1 MLQANSHPY
10 SNSHSYLLIVH
21 VTCFFPCVCTWHKE
35 IWFTCLLDFTVHT
48 YIKCK
53 PHWSYLIT
61 TKRALTCKQ
70 PLSCLC
76 FLKIDWWSW
85 NTASIPLGFSSS
97 SSSALFHLLHWP
109 LDTSQQLPKLVTFT
123 AFIIFLF
130 KNCFMVTDLIELNDQ
145 LFMPM
150 PRA

>member
-1 MLQANSHPY
+1 MSKFRKPLNFHDTNKRTP
-10 SNSHSYLLIVH
+10 
-21 VTCFFPCVCTWHKE
+21 K
-35 IWFTCLLDFTVHT
+35 FTCYKQTLTPILIPTLIYWSCMWLAFFLVCARDTKKSGSLAWLHSHT

-130 KNCFMVTDLIELNDQ
+130 
-145 LFMPM
+145 
-150 PRA
+150 